1 MAETITREP
10 LTVTVFIDVLSSLR
24 SWDTLNVLGRESQY
38 YNALAD
44 KGLRIN
50 FITYGGRDEQEYA
63 AAMPGARI
71 LSNWLGLPMR
81 TYQRRVFQVHAL
93 PLLRSQII
101 RTHNTHAMLAA
112 LRAHWAW
119 RIPLVFRMKY
129 FWTTSAAA
137 NPQASESYLQEAL
150 AHEREVFAKA
160 SHIITATADQAAGV
174 AERAPEAAAKTSI
187 IGTHVDC
194 DLFRP
199 LESEKRFDLI
209 YVGRLAQVKNLEA
222 TLEAVERTGKT
233 IAIVGG
239 GGAPDADDKSAE
251 PQLETR
257 LKERFGA
264 ANGRIHWLGT
274 VANESLPAVINQA
287 KALILCSHSDGLP
300 RSMLEAMACGAPV
313 IGSKVGGIASTLQ
326 HKVTG
331 YLCGT
336 DADSIAAAIDAVFAQ
351 PRLLEGMGAKARRYA
366 LENYSLAEIS
376 QREADLLREVAR
388 RNPVESIAKRVA
400 HYVFRRR

>member
-1 MAETITREP
+1 MAETNYREP
-10 LTVTVFIDVLSSLR
+10 LTVTVFNDVLSSLR
-24 SWDTLNVLGRESQY
+24 SWDALNVLGRESQY

-63 AAMPGARI
+63 AYMPGVRI
-71 LSNWLGLPMR
+71 LGNWLGLPMR

-93 PLLRSQII
+93 PLLRSQLI
-101 RTHNTHAMLAA
+101 RTHNTHGMLAA

-137 NPQASESYLQEAL
+137 NPQASDSYVQEAL
-150 AHEREVFAKA
+150 SHEREVFAKA
-160 SHIITATADQAAGV
+160 AHIITATPDQAAGV
-174 AERAPEAAAKTSI
+174 AERAPEAAVKTSV

-194 DLFRP
+194 ELFRP
-199 LESEKRFDLI
+199 LEREKRFDLI
-209 YVGRLAQVKNLEA
+209 YVGRLTAVKNLEA
-222 TLEAVERTGKT
+222 TLEAVERTGAT

-239 GGAPDADDKSAE
+239 GTADTAGANFE
-251 PQLETR
+251 PELEAN
-257 LKERFGA
+257 LKQRFGSDK
-264 ANGRIHWLGT
+264 GRIHWLGRIP
-274 VANESLPAVINQA
+274 NESLPARINEA

-300 RSMLEAMACGAPV
+300 RSMLEAMACGLPV

-326 HKVTG
+326 HGVTG

-336 DADSIAAAIDAVFAQ
+336 DMESITAAIETVVSQ
-351 PRLLEGMGAKARRYA
+351 PRLLEEMGANARRYA
-366 LENYSLAEIS
+366 LDNYSLAKIA
-376 QREADLLREVAR
+376 QREADLLRDIAR
-388 RNPVESIAKRVA
+388 RNPVEGIAKRVA

>member
-1 MAETITREP
+1 MAETINGEP
-10 LTVTVFIDVLSSLR
+10 LTITVFIDVLSSLR
-24 SWDTLNVLGRESQY
+24 SWDALNVLGRESQY

-50 FITYGGRDEQEYA
+50 FISYGGRDEQDYA
-63 AAMPGARI
+63 SAMPGVRI

-81 TYQRRVFQVHAL
+81 TYQRRVFQLHAM

-150 AHEREVFAKA
+150 SHEREIFRRA
-160 SHIITATADQAAGV
+160 SHIITATSDQAAGV
-174 AERAPEAAAKTSI
+174 AERAPEAAAKTTI

-209 YVGRLAQVKNLEA
+209 YVGRLTAVKNLEA
-222 TLEAVERTGKT
+222 TLEAVERSGAT
-233 IAIVGG
+233 IAIAGG
-239 GGAPDADDKSAE
+239 GTADTDGKNFE
-251 PQLETR
+251 PELEAR
-257 LKERFGA
+257 LKARFGA
-264 ANGRIHWLGT
+264 DNGRIHWLGKIP
-274 VANESLPAVINQA
+274 NESLPVCINQA
-287 KALILCSHSDGLP
+287 RALILCSHSDGLP
-300 RSMLEAMACGAPV
+300 RSMLEAMACGVPV

-336 DADSIAAAIDAVFAQ
+336 DVDSITEAINTVLAQ
-351 PRLLEGMGAKARRYA
+351 PRLLAEMGRNARRYA
-366 LENYSLAEIS
+366 SDTYSLEEIA
-376 QREADLLREVAR
+376 QREVDLLKEIAL
-388 RNPVESIAKRVA
+388 RNPVESIAKRIA
-400 HYVFRRR
+400 HYILRRR

>member
-1 MAETITREP
+1 MAETIYREP
-10 LTVTVFIDVLSSLR
+10 LTVTVFIDVRSSLR
-24 SWDTLNVLGRESQY
+24 SWDALNVLGRESQY
-38 YNALAD
+38 YNALVD

-50 FITYGGRDEQEYA
+50 FISYGGRDEQDYA
-63 AAMPGARI
+63 ACMPGVRI

-93 PLLRSQII
+93 ALLRSQII

-119 RIPLVFRMKY
+119 SVPLVFRMKY
-129 FWTTSAAA
+129 FWTTSAEA
-137 NPQASESYLQEAL
+137 NPQSSAAYLQDARNY
-150 AHEREVFAKA
+150 EREVLTKA
-160 SHIITATADQAAGV
+160 DHIITATTDQAAGV
-174 AERAPEAAAKTSI
+174 AERVPEAAAKTTI

-199 LESEKRFDLI
+199 MPCEKRFDLI
-209 YVGRLAQVKNLEA
+209 YVGRLTEVKNLEA
-222 TLEAVERTGKT
+222 TLEAVERTGKS

-239 GGAPDADDKSAE
+239 GTPDADGVNFE
-251 PQLETR
+251 PELEAR

-264 ANGRIHWLGT
+264 DNGRMHWLGQIP
-274 VANESLPAVINQA
+274 NESLPAWFNQA

-300 RSMLEAMACGAPV
+300 RSMLEAMACGVPV

-326 HKVTG
+326 HRVTG

-336 DADSIAAAIDAVFAQ
+336 DVDSIAAAIETVLAQ
-351 PRLLEGMGAKARRYA
+351 PRLLEEMGARARRYA
-366 LENYSLAEIS
+366 LDTYSLDEIS
-376 QREADLLREVAR
+376 QREVDLLREVAR
-388 RNPVESIAKRVA
+388 RNPVEGIAKRVA

>member
-1 MAETITREP
+1 MAATTTREP

-63 AAMPGARI
+63 STMPRARI

-81 TYQRRVFQVHAL
+81 TYQRRVFQVHAMA
-93 PLLRSQII
+93 LLRSQII

-150 AHEREVFAKA
+150 SHEREVFTKA

-174 AERAPEAAAKTSI
+174 AERVPEAAGKTTI

-199 LESEKRFDLI
+199 ISCEKRFDLI
-209 YVGRLAQVKNLEA
+209 YVGRLTAVKNLEA

-233 IAIVGG
+233 IAVVGG
-239 GGAPDADDKSAE
+239 GTADTGGKNFE
-251 PQLETR
+251 PELEAR
-257 LKERFGA
+257 LKQRFGTD
-264 ANGRIHWLGT
+264 NGRIHWLGR
-274 VANESLPAVINQA
+274 VPNESLPACINQA

-300 RSMLEAMACGAPV
+300 RSMLEAMACGLPV

-326 HKVTG
+326 HKVNG
-331 YLCGT
+331 YLCSRDVDG
-336 DADSIAAAIDAVFAQ
+336 IAAAIDAVFAQ
-351 PRLLEGMGAKARRYA
+351 PRLLEEMGANARRYA
-366 LENYSLAEIS
+366 LDNFSLEEIS

-388 RNPVESIAKRVA
+388 RNPVDGIAKRVA